1 MTNSQS
7 SLRVH
12 LLYSYSHKDSQ
23 HRAAMETT
31 LASLK
36 RSALLED
43 WSDAEII
50 PGQSISA
57 ALQAK
62 LPESDIV
69 VFLLSP
75 DFLDSDECL
84 KEWRRAAELE
94 SSGRLVFR
102 VPIIVRDC
110 AWQDF
115 LGEDDVKALPLD
127 GKAITTY
134 SNPDTA
140 WKEVYEGVK
149 SVIDSLRTT
158 FTPKPAFLSDM
169 KNADL
174 PSTNPLS
181 LDDIFVFPR
190 LVTHDYT
197 ATNDILRES
206 PVTSLEDLLDQ
217 GHSVIHG
224 EDKSGKTALAK
235 HIFLSLVDREKPVLF
250 ADFSTISGR
259 PREDFLRTLYHT
271 EFNGDYYLWERKSG
285 KTLIIDNMTEAP
297 SLLDYVAD
305 CSELF
310 SRIYIFVSSDV
321 YHSFLTDDLR
331 LTDFAEVR
339 LDPLTLTQQE
349 QLIRKRLTKLEKSDL
364 TDGFVDQAEDRVN
377 SIIISHKIVPRYPF
391 FVLSILQTY
400 DAFTPRPLSITSYGH
415 CYYVFIIASLRRAGI
430 SEADDAV
437 NSSFNFA
444 EQLALATFVS
454 RREPSPEPLDFDAFR
469 KSYRSS
475 YFIRSSLL
483 NRLTHK
489 DYGIITERGEFKTK
503 YMYYFFLGKVL
514 ATNSELAK
522 EYLPELCEHSY
533 DEGNYLTLLFAI
545 HHATDDA
552 IIEDILLRTMVEL
565 DDVAVATLDETETS
579 RFSSI
584 VSELPE
590 SVLSDESVEEE
601 RAKERQQNDDREAEA
616 ESKGDGPQGRKAG
629 QVRASMLRILK
640 NNKILGQVL
649 RNQYGKLQKSQ
660 IEEIVETVA
669 DSSFRLVNLVLKD
682 EEEIRKL
689 ALSIKAKKPEA
700 DLAQVQQ
707 ILRYMSFIWTMMNVE
722 QAVHA
727 VNVPTI
733 REAVDTVVAKNRTPA
748 YDIFGYF
755 NEIDSAE
762 ELTTD
767 ERDKL
772 AALYKDHRDQ
782 FVKRV
787 LSIRTQAYM
796 NTHRSRT
803 SVEQSIC
810 SVLGIKYMPRPI
822 SGGGNVG

>member
-321 YHSFLTDDLR
+321 YHSF
-331 LTDFAEVR
+331 
-339 LDPLTLTQQE
+339 
-349 QLIRKRLTKLEKSDL
+349 
-364 TDGFVDQAEDRVN
+364 
-377 SIIISHKIVPRYPF
+377 Y
-391 FVLSILQTY
+391 
-400 DAFTPRPLSITSYGH
+400 
-415 CYYVFIIASLRRAGI
+415 
-430 SEADDAV
+430 
-437 NSSFNFA
+437 
-444 EQLALATFVS
+444 
-454 RREPSPEPLDFDAFR
+454 
-469 KSYRSS
+469 
-475 YFIRSSLL
+475 
-483 NRLTHK
+483 NR
-489 DYGIITERGEFKTK
+489 
-503 YMYYFFLGKVL
+503 
-514 ATNSELAK
+514 
-522 EYLPELCEHSY
+522 
-533 DEGNYLTLLFAI
+533 
-545 HHATDDA
+545 
-552 IIEDILLRTMVEL
+552 
-565 DDVAVATLDETETS
+565 
-579 RFSSI
+579 
-584 VSELPE
+584 
-590 SVLSDESVEEE
+590 
-601 RAKERQQNDDREAEA
+601 
-616 ESKGDGPQGRKAG
+616 
-629 QVRASMLRILK
+629 
-640 NNKILGQVL
+640 
-649 RNQYGKLQKSQ
+649 
-660 IEEIVETVA
+660 
-669 DSSFRLVNLVLKD
+669 
-682 EEEIRKL
+682 
-689 ALSIKAKKPEA
+689 
-700 DLAQVQQ
+700 
-707 ILRYMSFIWTMMNVE
+707 
-722 QAVHA
+722 
-727 VNVPTI
+727 
-733 REAVDTVVAKNRTPA
+733 
-748 YDIFGYF
+748 
-755 NEIDSAE
+755 
-762 ELTTD
+762 
-767 ERDKL
+767 
-772 AALYKDHRDQ
+772 
-782 FVKRV
+782 
-787 LSIRTQAYM
+787 
-796 NTHRSRT
+796 
-803 SVEQSIC
+803 
-810 SVLGIKYMPRPI
+810 
-822 SGGGNVG
+822 